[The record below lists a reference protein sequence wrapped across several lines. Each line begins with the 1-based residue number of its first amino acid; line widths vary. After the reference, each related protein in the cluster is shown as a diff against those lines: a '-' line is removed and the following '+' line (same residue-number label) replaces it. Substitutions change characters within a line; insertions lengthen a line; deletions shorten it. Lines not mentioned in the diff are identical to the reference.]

1 VTPGRNRWA
10 IVVAAFAVAA
20 AAAAAAGAPAPLR
33 APLVLAFLLLGPGMA
48 FVPLL
53 GLGDVLAELTLGVA
67 TSLALDLAVA
77 AAMLYAGAWSPR
89 TSLLVL
95 AGVALA
101 GAALQ
106 AYIAGAKR

>member
-1 VTPGRNRWA
+1 MIPGRGRWA

-20 AAAAAAGAPAPLR
+20 ATAAAAGAPASLR
-33 APLVLAFLLLGPGMA
+33 APVVLAFLLLGPGMA
-48 FVPLL
+48 YVPLL
-53 GLGDVLAELTLGVA
+53 GLGDLLAELTLGLA

-95 AGVALA
+95 VGVALA

-106 AYIAGAKR
+106 AGIAREKR